1 LESSNHSNNA
11 IIPNNLGG
19 TRLAN
24 MKAPE
29 KFSSPLKRTL
39 FAALLLL
46 LGLVHAAWAGGWNLK
61 DDHGTHYTLSGLHG
75 KWVLVNFWAP
85 WCPPCLEEIPD
96 LVAMQQQHRDLQV
109 IGVAVM
115 YGSRKEVT
123 DTVSRLSVSYPIVFG
138 NEDTAGDFGGL
149 DGLPTSFLYTPT
161 GKLVGHHQGIL
172 TQSEIEQVIVQ
183 KPDAAALFTR

>member
-1 LESSNHSNNA
+1 
-11 IIPNNLGG
+11 
-19 TRLAN
+19 
-24 MKAPE
+24 MKASGRP
-29 KFSSPLKRTL
+29 SSPLAALL
-39 FAALLLL
+39 FAALLLSFS
-46 LGLVHAAWAGGWNLK
+46 LVHTARAGGWNFK
-61 DDHGTHYTLSGLHG
+61 DKEGTEYTLSGLQG

-85 WCPPCLEEIPD
+85 WCPPCLQEMPD
-96 LVAMQQQHRDLQV
+96 LVALQQRHKDLQV

-123 DTVSRLSVSYPIVFG
+123 DMAGKLSVSYPIVFG

-172 TQSEIEQVIVQ
+172 TKNEIEQAIAQ
-183 KPDAAALFTR
+183 KPGAATLFTR